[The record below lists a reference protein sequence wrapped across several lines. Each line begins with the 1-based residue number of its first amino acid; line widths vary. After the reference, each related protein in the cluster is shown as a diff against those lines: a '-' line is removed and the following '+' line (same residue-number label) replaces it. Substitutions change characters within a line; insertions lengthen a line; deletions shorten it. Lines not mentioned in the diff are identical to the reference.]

1 MSSTDF
7 KKLSRELS
15 GSYGISGSLLL
26 IILITLVGSLL
37 YWSSIAELDNVTR
50 GNGKIV
56 SSMQNQFVQSSEG
69 GVIKARFF
77 DKGELVNKGDI
88 LFEIDP
94 IDAKTLYDQALQR
107 LSTLKI
113 KVIRLN
119 AEILDEEPKFTED
132 LIEFSSA
139 VVTGER
145 ALYNAKRADLNAQLA
160 VLKQRLMQREQQIQ
174 EVKVSIETAEE
185 TLALVQK
192 QISILDPLV
201 KQGLS
206 PENDLLSL
214 YRQAKDFEGKKQ
226 TSEASLIRMRS
237 SIEETQQEI
246 SSLLQS
252 YRTKSQ
258 TELSSIVS
266 EIAEVEYR
274 LPALEDRLR
283 RTQIKSPVK
292 GVINRI
298 TFNTIGAFVKPGDTV
313 LEIVPTGDDLIV
325 EGRIDP
331 KDIAYIQP
339 DQKVKI
345 SLTAYD
351 SSRYGS
357 IEGKVLKVSADA
369 VEEKSGIS
377 YYIVETSIDTSLYE
391 DDGSEVEVLPGM
403 VASVD
408 VLAGKRTILDYLWQP
423 MVKVKERAFT
433 D

>member
-1 MSSTDF
+1 M
-7 KKLSRELS
+7 
-15 GSYGISGSLLL
+15 
-26 IILITLVGSLL
+26 
-37 YWSSIAELDNVTR
+37 
-50 GNGKIV
+50 
-56 SSMQNQFVQSSEG
+56 
-69 GVIKARFF
+69 
-77 DKGELVNKGDI
+77 
-88 LFEIDP
+88 
-94 IDAKTLYDQALQR
+94 QR

-160 VLKQRLMQREQQIQ
+160 VLEQRLMQREQQIQ

-345 SLTAYD
+345 SCVF
-351 SSRYGS
+351 RFV
-357 IEGKVLKVSADA
+357 VLQCN
-369 VEEKSGIS
+369 
-377 YYIVETSIDTSLYE
+377 
-391 DDGSEVEVLPGM
+391 P
-403 VASVD
+403 
-408 VLAGKRTILDYLWQP
+408 
-423 MVKVKERAFT
+423 
-433 D
+433 